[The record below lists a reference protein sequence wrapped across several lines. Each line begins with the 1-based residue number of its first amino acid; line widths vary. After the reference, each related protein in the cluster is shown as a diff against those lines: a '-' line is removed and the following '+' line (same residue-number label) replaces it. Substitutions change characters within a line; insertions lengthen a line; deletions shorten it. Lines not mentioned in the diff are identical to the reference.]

1 MACVDGTLKD
11 NLPEF
16 ETQRKVLGVVVVSGG
31 YPASYKKG
39 CPITGK
45 HICDKFSSLE
55 RRKQVGFFDDLYRL
69 YVLWLFIPTNKHML
83 YNQFIKINT
92 NSN

>member
-1 MACVDGTLKD
+1 MKSDLYTTCMACVDGTLKD

-45 HICDKFSSLE
+45 HTCDKFSSLE
-55 RRKQVGFFDDLYRL
+55 RRKQVDFFRRL
-69 YVLWLFIPTNKHML
+69 ISVVCVMAFYSNK
-83 YNQFIKINT
+83 
-92 NSN
+92 